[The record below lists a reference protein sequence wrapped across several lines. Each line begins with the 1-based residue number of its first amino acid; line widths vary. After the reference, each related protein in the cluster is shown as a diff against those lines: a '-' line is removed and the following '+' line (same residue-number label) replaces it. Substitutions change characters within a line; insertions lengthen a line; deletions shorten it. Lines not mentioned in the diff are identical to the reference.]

1 MKLCSITK
9 TNEINNNNEATTKIR
24 IINTNIVVVVSSS
37 SIRAIIDPEPSD
49 ILQCPDTIDAAS
61 MTEVMSRVNIKELWE
76 TPDSDFTDDERLLCY
91 YHKRLR
97 HAPKKY
103 IRRLAKRGSLPKEL
117 EKVKRMH
124 LCAACT
130 FADAFKRNWR
140 GRGTPKS
147 IRKKTDKMGSN
158 TSCDHLISHEPGII
172 LQVTG
177 RLRYERYVGAI
188 LFTDNFSNSTFTY
201 LIKSMF
207 TEETLKGKIAYEREA
222 KQFGVKIKAYCPDN
236 LRFNDKDFM
245 HHCNKADQE

>member
-1 MKLCSITK
+1 ML
-9 TNEINNNNEATTKIR
+9 
-24 IINTNIVVVVSSS
+24 
-37 SIRAIIDPEPSD
+37 
-49 ILQCPDTIDAAS
+49 
-61 MTEVMSRVNIKELWE
+61 
-76 TPDSDFTDDERLLCY
+76 
-91 YHKRLR
+91 
-97 HAPKKY
+97 
-103 IRRLAKRGSLPKEL
+103 
-117 EKVKRMH
+117 

-130 FADAFKRNWR
+130 FADASKRNWR

-201 LIKSMF
+201 LIKSMS
-207 TEETLKGKIAYEREA
+207 TEETLKGKIAYERVA

-245 HHCNKADQE
+245 DHCNKADQEYTYCGVGAHHQNGIAEAKTKTVSYGARKILLHTRIKWPTVIKASL